1 MKSTAKKLASLLAL
15 VLVFVM
21 TFAPVCAY
29 ADSAYTEISGTT
41 TTFNKYLVVSSDA
54 NIPAA
59 EFSFTVSAPESKI
72 DGDATHLPVIP
83 GPTPASVIVGTAG
96 KVSFSAGA
104 ATTAGT
110 ATDGIANDTA
120 KKYATAE
127 VTVDLTAVKF
137 QEPGV
142 YRYIITEAASSDPFT
157 NDATT
162 TRTLDV
168 YVIDTDGALSV
179 QKNYVMYSGTKTD
192 APLAAGGEVTGKSD
206 QFVNSFATNNLSL
219 TKTVSGNQGSKDKY
233 FKFTL
238 TINGAGAGTIVN
250 ISTDNACDY
259 LKTPPQT
266 EYTAYTAD
274 VMAAANNVTTL
285 TANDSGVISH
295 DFYLSHNDTVII
307 TGIPTTTTYTITE
320 KAEEYTSTVES
331 GSLTG
336 NFGST
341 VSVTV
346 NNERT
351 GTIPTGVMLTV
362 IPGAVIVLVAVTGLV
377 LISRKKKN
385 EE

>member
-1 MKSTAKKLASLLAL
+1 MKSTGQKLASLLAL

-29 ADSAYTEISGTT
+29 ADSAYTEIFGTT

-59 EFSFTVSAPESKI
+59 EFSFSVSAPTSKI
-72 DGDATHLPVIP
+72 DGDATHLPVLP
-83 GPTPASVIVGTAG
+83 GPTPTSVVVGTAG
-96 KVSFSAGA
+96 KVSFAAGA
-104 ATTAGT
+104 GTTAGT

-120 KKYATAE
+120 KKYAIAE

-142 YRYIITEAASSDPFT
+142 YRYIITEAASSAPFT

-168 YVIDTDGALSV
+168 YVIDTDGVLSV
-179 QKNYVMYSGTKTD
+179 QNYVMYSGTKED
-192 APLAAGGEVTGKSD
+192 APLAAGGEVTGKSN
-206 QFVNSFATNNLSL
+206 QFVNSFATNNLTL
-219 TKTVSGNQGSKDKY
+219 KKTVSGNQGSKDKY

-238 TINGAGAGTIVN
+238 TIENAGKGTIVN
-250 ISTDNACDY
+250 ISADSTY
-259 LKTPPQT
+259 VKEPPKT
-266 EYTAYTAD
+266 EYTAYTAAD
-274 VMAAANNVTTL
+274 MKTANDVTTL
-285 TANDSGVISH
+285 TANDSGVITH

-307 TGIPTTTTYTITE
+307 TGIPTTATYTIAE
-320 KAEEYTSTVES
+320 EAEEYTSTVT

-336 NFGST
+336 NFSSA

-351 GTIPTGVMLTV
+351 GTVPTGVMLTV
-362 IPGAVIVLVAVTGLV
+362 IPGAVIVLVAIVGLV
-377 LISRKKKN
+377 LISRKKKD